1 VPSSPFEFYE
11 ACIDTTD
18 ELLSLLRNNIRS
30 KLDIR
35 SKVDPGERPSPVAK
49 TLAKIESHVSTSIKR
64 FLSTHFLVATSS
76 VGCGSLN
83 LHPILSE
90 FDDKLFSKLDEVMYL
105 FEIYSKS

>member
-30 KLDIR
+30 K
-35 SKVDPGERPSPVAK
+35 VDPGERPSSIAK
-49 TLAKIESHVSTSIKR
+49 TLAKIETHVSASIKR

-76 VGCGSLN
+76 AGDGRFN

>member
-1 VPSSPFEFYE
+1 MPSSPFEFYE

-30 KLDIR
+30 K
-35 SKVDPGERPSPVAK
+35 VDPDGRPSPVAK
-49 TLAKIESHVSTSIKR
+49 TLAKIESHVSTSIKN

-76 VGCGSLN
+76 VGDDSSN